1 MQDPTSRTKPY
12 CEGLI
17 NELRYHGWLLACVG
31 PKARRTVNRF
41 FQGEKVRMWLD
52 RKLLKQLQSLE
63 PKDPLTR
70 DEAIRQTHEE
80 IGVVVGNQMALEKRL
95 HELGYD
101 TPEILHWLI
110 GTACFSV
117 DAGQVN
123 AKSANRWIAGI
134 KRSTTTVTEASYP
147 QG

>member
-1 MQDPTSRTKPY
+1 MNSPKARAKPY
-12 CEGLI
+12 FEGII
-17 NELRYHGWLLACVG
+17 NELRYRGWLWAGVG
-31 PKARRTVNRF
+31 PKARKTVNRF
-41 FQGEKVRMWLD
+41 FQGERVRIWLD

-63 PKDPLTR
+63 PKDPLIR
-70 DEAIRQTHEE
+70 DEAIRQTYEE
-80 IGVVVGNQMALEKRL
+80 IGAVVGNQIALEKRL

-123 AKSANRWIAGI
+123 AKSAERWITGI
-134 KRSTTTVTEASYP
+134 KRSTTTGA
-147 QG
+147 